1 MQKYLIKYSPSQKG
15 KKIKKKKKNSKGE
28 SVYEADINEGKMQ
41 STLLALKDTV

>member
-15 KKIKKKKKNSKGE
+15 KKIKKKKNYKGE

-41 STLLALKDTV
+41 STLLALKDTI